1 MVERR
6 LFANRIPGVRF
17 ICLGL
22 DIGVY
27 YVHYLMYR
35 DSLAY
40 KTVSLK

>member
-6 LFANRIPGVRF
+6 LFANRIPGVGF

-27 YVHYLMYR
+27 
-35 DSLAY
+35 
-40 KTVSLK
+40 